1 MVSAAFVVV
10 TAAVVV
16 VLPVV
21 VVAAAALYDK
31 YKTGSLESVHQ
42 KHGDGQQVIYK
53 HAISTVVPL
62 RPVAL
67 RESEEEAAL

>member
-21 VVAAAALYDK
+21 AVVVAVVVGVAPTPGMLDSREPVLYLSYKAAAAP
-31 YKTGSLESVHQ
+31 TN
-42 KHGDGQQVIYK
+42 
-53 HAISTVVPL
+53 
-62 RPVAL
+62 
-67 RESEEEAAL
+67 AAL

>member
-21 VVAAAALYDK
+21 VVAAVVVGVAPTPGMLESREPVLYLSYKAAAAPTNAAL
-31 YKTGSLESVHQ
+31 
-42 KHGDGQQVIYK
+42 
-53 HAISTVVPL
+53 
-62 RPVAL
+62 
-67 RESEEEAAL
+67 